1 MQTAEETR
9 ETRRR
14 SPREVTRFAGLDHL
28 RALAI
33 IIVFVYHYNMF
44 GHPAGLYEYLGNWGW
59 TGVDLFFVLSG
70 YLIGGQLFAKI
81 ARDQKV
87 SYGEFYFKRSM
98 RILPA
103 YFAVLALYIA
113 IPAFK
118 ERSQLPPLWRM
129 FTFTQNFGLDLSKE
143 GAFSHAWSLCIEEQ
157 FYLVLPLLIIGLST
171 IKAHKKAIYILPA
184 LFVFGLAIRS
194 YIWYAVLPYQPSF
207 GKAYYMYIYYPTW
220 SRLDGLLIGV
230 ALAAFYYM
238 RPQVAST
245 DRSIVGGQAE
255 SWQRLTRH
263 GNRILLIGLALLAG
277 AWFIAH
283 DEHQYQMQGAIFG
296 YPAISIAYGALVLA
310 ALSPTCFL
318 YRYSSKLTKTIATLS
333 YAIYLTHK
341 QLIHLTHEFLSPRG
355 IGNDSYT
362 SFWISVAVSILG
374 GWLLHLAVEKPFLR
388 LRDRWLARRTAGAQP
403 ATRAQPSIITTYS
416 PDPSPQTNDPGS

>member
-1 MQTAEETR
+1 MQTAA
-9 ETRRR
+9 
-14 SPREVTRFAGLDHL
+14 RFAGLDHL

-33 IIVFVYHYNMF
+33 IIVFAYHYNMF
-44 GHPAGLYEYLGNWGW
+44 GHPAGLYEYLGHWGW

-87 SYGEFYFKRSM
+87 SCGEFYFKRSL

-113 IPAFK
+113 IPGFK

-129 FTFTQNFGLDLSKE
+129 FTFTQNFGLDLSKH

-157 FYLVLPLLIIGLST
+157 FYLFLPLLIIGLHA
-171 IKAHKKAIYILPA
+171 IKAHKKAIYILPV
-184 LFVFGLAIRS
+184 LFLFGFAIRS
-194 YIWYAVLPYQPSF
+194 YMWYDVLPYQPSF

-220 SRLDGLLIGV
+220 SRLDGLIIGV
-230 ALAAFYYM
+230 ALAAFYYFK
-238 RPQVAST
+238 PQA
-245 DRSIVGGQAE
+245 
-255 SWQRLTRH
+255 WQKLTRH

-283 DEHQYQMQGAIFG
+283 DDHQYQMQGAIFG

-310 ALSPTCFL
+310 ALSPSCIL
-318 YRYSSKLTKTIATLS
+318 YRYSSKVTKTIATLS

-341 QLIHLTHEFLSPRG
+341 QLIHLTHEFLGPRG
-355 IGNDSYT
+355 IDNDSYT
-362 SFWISVAVSILG
+362 SFWISAAVASLG
-374 GWLLHLAVEKPFLR
+374 GWLLHLAIEKPFLR
-388 LRDRWLARRTAGAQP
+388 LRDRWLARRKNAQTSALRTAQT
-403 ATRAQPSIITTYS
+403 ATRA
-416 PDPSPQTNDPGS
+416 

>member
-1 MQTAEETR
+1 MQTTSANR
-9 ETRRR
+9 L
-14 SPREVTRFAGLDHL
+14 AGLDHL

-44 GHPAGLYEYLGNWGW
+44 GHPAGLHEYFGSWGW

-81 ARDQKV
+81 SRDQPI
-87 SYGEFYFKRSM
+87 SYSEFYVKRSL

-103 YFAVLALYIA
+103 YFFVLALYIA

-129 FTFTQNFGLDLSKE
+129 FTFTQNFGLDIAKE

-157 FYLVLPLLIIGLST
+157 FYLVLPLLIISLAA
-171 IKAHKKAIYILPA
+171 IKAHRSAKDRPATSAIYILPT
-184 LFVFGLAIRS
+184 LFVLGFVIRT
-194 YIWYAVLPYQPSF
+194 YIWYYVLPGQPSF

-230 ALAAFYYM
+230 ALAAFYYFQPL
-238 RPQVAST
+238 R
-245 DRSIVGGQAE
+245 
-255 SWQRLTRH
+255 WQHITRH
-263 GNRILLIGLALLAG
+263 GNLTLLTGIALLAG

-283 DEHQYQMQGAIFG
+283 DDHQYEMQGAIFG
-296 YPAISIAYGALVLA
+296 YPAIAIAYGALVLA
-310 ALSPTCFL
+310 ALSPNCIL
-318 YRYSSKLTKTIATLS
+318 YRYSSRITKTIATLS

-355 IGNDSYT
+355 IGNDSYA
-362 SFWISVAVSILG
+362 SFWISTAVAVLG

-388 LRDRWLARRTAGAQP
+388 LRDRWLARRKQRLINTKQTATQV
-403 ATRAQPSIITTYS
+403 RA
-416 PDPSPQTNDPGS
+416 